1 MTCESARGG
10 AGSALIEYVDY
21 CGPRLGV
28 IFLKSVNAM
37 AACGC
42 RDRQKHLTDIQN
54 DYMVAVTTMVL
65 FGYLKSNRRGRTIPY
80 PRRAHILTT

>member
-1 MTCESARGG
+1 MCESARGG
-10 AGSALIEYVDY
+10 AGAALKYVDY

-37 AACGC
+37 AACGYW
-42 RDRQKHLTDIQN
+42 DRQKHLTDIQN

-65 FGYLKSNRRGRTIPY
+65 FGYPKSNRRGRTIPY
-80 PRRAHILTT
+80 PRRDHILTT